1 MKILNF
7 FKTKKLL
14 LLKILLKFYIAT
26 NLVGGERGLVSFYEK
41 ERIYKQLIQKEKK
54 LSNELI
60 ELEKKNQL
68 LSTNLNLDYFDMIY
82 REKLKFGKK
91 DEIIIKLKW

>member
-1 MKILNF
+1 MKLLNF

-14 LLKILLKFYIAT
+14 LLNILLTFYIAT

-41 ERIYKQLIQKEKK
+41 ERIYKHLIQKEKK

-68 LSTNLNLDYFDMIY
+68 LSTNLNLDYVDMIY
-82 REKLKFGKK
+82 REKLKLGKK
-91 DEIIIKLKW
+91 DEIIIKLK